1 MSKLVGFFALA
12 ALGLGVSVAGAQ
24 TSPDSTVADPV
35 VHRVVLENEHVRVL
49 QGLAS
54 PGWKSAMHSH
64 PPTVVI
70 SIGTAR
76 VRMTYPDGKKE
87 LFDIR
92 PGQVFWIDGAEHSWE
107 LIAGEVN
114 VVAVEVKSAKGA
126 KAAATPK

>member
-1 MSKLVGFFALA
+1 MSKLFGSFVVA
-12 ALGLGVSVAGAQ
+12 ALGVTAASAQ
-24 TSPDSTVADPV
+24 TIPDSTVADPV

-49 QGLAS
+49 QALAS

-64 PPTVVI
+64 PPTVII

-76 VRMTYPDGKKE
+76 VQMTYADGKKE

-114 VVAVEVKSAKGA
+114 VVAVEVKSAKAA
-126 KAAATPK
+126 KATKPKQ